1 MVTTTQSCPCCSGLP
16 YVRCCEPI
24 LLGKRLPET
33 AEKLMR
39 SRFAAYAAGRC
50 AYLAATTAAAE
61 REKLDMGELKEYC
74 KALRCL
80 GLEILKVQ
88 AGGPEDATGEVTF
101 RAKLLLNGRRFL
113 HREHSRFVREDG
125 RWVYL
130 DGEVEGF

>member
-1 MVTTTQSCPCCSGLP
+1 
-16 YVRCCEPI
+16 
-24 LLGKRLPET
+24 
-33 AEKLMR
+33 MR

-80 GLEILKVQ
+80 GLEILKVK